1 MLERAFDKALTST
14 GRERYSVPSSVTL
27 AGRGARIVMVLPL
40 DNLAV
45 FNAKCVEDIKRL
57 AGGKAN
63 LCLPGNPATIAR
75 GRLSS

>member
-1 MLERAFDKALTST
+1 VESHS
-14 GRERYSVPSSVTL
+14 REPGEVREAKL
-27 AGRGARIVMVLPL
+27 AGRGARIVTVLLL

-57 AGGKAN
+57 AVGEAALG
-63 LCLPGNPATIAR
+63 LPGNPANIAR